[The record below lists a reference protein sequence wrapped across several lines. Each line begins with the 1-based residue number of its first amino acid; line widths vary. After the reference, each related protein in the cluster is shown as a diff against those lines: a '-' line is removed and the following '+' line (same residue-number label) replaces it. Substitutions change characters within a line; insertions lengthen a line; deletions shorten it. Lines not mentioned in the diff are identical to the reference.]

1 MPRIQL
7 AGCRPDALSSYL
19 KTMAILRL
27 IHEQVP
33 RAPGTPP
40 PRGWWHHNDFW
51 IQSSLDTD
59 ALLDFMLRDYQ
70 PTPLI
75 SPWNGS
81 TGFYAK
87 DPQTALLAEFSA
99 SQTPRLAAYR
109 EAIATAQTIMAAQNL
124 DKQPGGDAKRDLIRA
139 LRDQLSDLAVR
150 WIDTCA
156 LVSSETVN
164 YPPLMGTGGND
175 GNFEFSR
182 TFQQQLQNL
191 FDFDTGEP
199 TPTAAA
205 LLRSALFG
213 AVLPGLAFDGKI
225 GQFDPKAAG
234 GPNATTGFGGDS
246 QVNPWDFVLMLE
258 GALVFQTRLTR
269 KFEAATQG
277 TLTYPFAV
285 RPTQM
290 GYGSAAQEEA
300 VRAETWLP
308 LWSRPARFDELQL
321 LFGEGRAK
329 LGGRSPRTGVDFAIA
344 LSDLG
349 KFRGIDEFVRYGFQ
363 ERNGLSYFAIPL
375 GRFRPGNRTPF
386 NPLAELE
393 PWLVRFRRFAETDT
407 APAGVKRAHRL
418 LETRILELAQNDQQP
433 GGAGNPYLAVLI
445 ALGEVDQTL
454 NRSHRWTT
462 DQKLRPIPWLN
473 WRWVKRCDDTSV
485 EFRLALALACRGLY
499 TTVEPDRNGL
509 PQRVAVERDRGLR
522 QRLVQVRGPVRPQWH
537 EADGITIWSARSLLD
552 NLLALLQREELE
564 ARQADKRRQQEQALD
579 DEADFDL
586 DAEVDLEAEAE
597 PDPPQVEERDRPV
610 VPIPTGDTV
619 GLSDLAAWI
628 RGDVDEARLEA
639 IARGLALVQGT
650 SRYRPRPAPDG
661 QLSAI
666 EFLHDHAEFVVLES
680 VVRRVIAVPPNLE
693 TGAARAPE
701 IALPFVPGLLARA
714 TAGDPAAIALA
725 QRRLQIAGFTPPM
738 RRDRLQPLDP
748 HNPKDLQE
756 RSDRRDWW
764 ERIANDP
771 IATHPIANQDRHH
784 LRRIAAALAFPI
796 STVQSQRLREYLY
809 GLKSKVGD

>member
-1 MPRIQL
+1 
-7 AGCRPDALSSYL
+7 
-19 KTMAILRL
+19 
-27 IHEQVP
+27 
-33 RAPGTPP
+33 
-40 PRGWWHHNDFW
+40 
-51 IQSSLDTD
+51 
-59 ALLDFMLRDYQ
+59 
-70 PTPLI
+70 
-75 SPWNGS
+75 
-81 TGFYAK
+81 
-87 DPQTALLAEFSA
+87 
-99 SQTPRLAAYR
+99 
-109 EAIATAQTIMAAQNL
+109 
-124 DKQPGGDAKRDLIRA
+124 
-139 LRDQLSDLAVR
+139 LAVR

-191 FDFDTGEP
+191 FDFGSGEP
-199 TPTAAA
+199 TPTAAD

-225 GQFDPKAAG
+225 GQFDPRAAG
-234 GPNATTGFGGDS
+234 GPNASTGFGGDS

-277 TLTYPFAV
+277 ALTYPFAV

-290 GYGSAAQEEA
+290 GYGSAAKDEA

-308 LWSRPARFDELQL
+308 LWSRPARFDELQM

-349 KFRGIDEFVRYGFQ
+349 KFRGIEEFVRYGFQ

-407 APAGVKRAHRL
+407 APDGVKRVHRL

-473 WRWVKRCDDTSV
+473 WRWVKRCDDASV

-499 TTVEPDRNGL
+499 ATVQMVPVERDRHDDRHDDRHNI
-509 PQRVAVERDRGLR
+509 PQVVAVERDRGFR
-522 QRLVQVRGPVRPQWH
+522 QRLVQVRGPVRPQWAD
-537 EADGITIWSARSLLD
+537 ADGITIWSARSLLD

-564 ARQADKRRQQEQALD
+564 ARQADKRRQQDQEQEQEQEQETSDEAALD
-579 DEADFDL
+579 R
-586 DAEVDLEAEAE
+586 EAEAE
-597 PDPPQVEERDRPV
+597 PDPHGAAGRDSPAADR
-610 VPIPTGDTV
+610 PTGDTV
-619 GLSDLAAWI
+619 SLHDLDQWI
-628 RGDVDEARLEA
+628 IGAVDESRLEA

-650 SRYRPRPAPDG
+650 SRYRPRRSSEAHRRE
-661 QLSAI
+661 A
-666 EFLHDHAEFVVLES
+666 EFLNSHATYVLLES
-680 VVRRVIAVPPNLE
+680 VTRRVIAAPPNLD
-693 TGAARAPE
+693 TRAASDKP
-701 IALPFVPGLLARA
+701 IALPFVPGLLARGG
-714 TAGDPAAIALA
+714 AGDGAAIALA
-725 QRRLQIAGFTPPM
+725 QRRLQIAGFTPPA
-738 RRDRLQPLDP
+738 RRDRFQPLDP
-748 HNPKDLQE
+748 KDPDADQK
-756 RSDRRDWW
+756 RRDRRDWW
-764 ERIANDP
+764 EQIANP
-771 IATHPIANQDRHH
+771 ERHH
-784 LRRIAAALAFPI
+784 LRRITAALAFPI
-796 STVQSQRLREYLY
+796 SAEQSQRLRERLY
-809 GLKSKVGD
+809 GLDFGPMIKH